1 MGEGATNGTSNS
13 TNGQTTEGGYDMR
26 TEINGGASKDGN
38 FELKH
43 VLQNPVDNS
52 TAEEGKVSDE
62 PQREEWSGKLDF
74 ILSVVGYAI
83 GLGNVVRFPYLC
95 FRNGGGA
102 FLVPYIMTL
111 IFAGVPM
118 FMMEVSVG
126 QFLSIGGLGI
136 FKISPIF
143 KGVGYGAAVMAC
155 WLNVYYIVILSWAL
169 YYFYCSFASDL
180 PWRTCLNDWNT
191 ATCHNPYDKHD
202 IECKETETFYNCST
216 LGEDYLDCKNSSV
229 TQLKPQFCEFE
240 NKFNKSMSLF
250 IKNVTDPVEEF
261 WKHKA
266 LGQTDGVDNPGG
278 LNTHLLITLGIAWVL
293 CYFCI
298 WKGVKWTGKV
308 VYFTSL
314 FPYFLLSILFFRG
327 VTLDGAG
334 QGLVYYLKP
343 DFNKLSDSAVWIDAA
358 TQIFFS
364 YGLGLGAIVA
374 LGSYNKYHNN
384 VYKDAL
390 IVCSVNSCTSIFAGT
405 VVFSFLGYMAKE
417 MGVEVKDVAKSG
429 PGLAFLVYPS
439 AVLQMPLSP
448 FWSCLFFFMV
458 LFLGLDSQF
467 CTMEGFV
474 TAVVDEFPRYLR
486 PHKEIFIA
494 AVCLVSYIIGFS
506 CISGGGIYVFQLFDE
521 YAASG
526 MSLLFLIF
534 FECISISWGFG
545 ARRFRL
551 AMHDMIGYYPSYF
564 FVACWAVITPA
575 ICAGVF
581 FFKLF
586 TWRNVVYQGYEYPMW
601 AHAIGYF
608 MAGSSMICIPS
619 YAIYL
624 WVNTPGTVRE
634 KIDKIVSPTIDLSE
648 IRPKDSEAANLSK
661 LTHL

>member
-1 MGEGATNGTSNS
+1 MGEGATNGTSND
-13 TNGQTTEGGYDMR
+13 TNGQASEGGYDMR
-26 TEINGGASKDGN
+26 TEINGGAGKDGN

-43 VLQNPVDNS
+43 VLKNPVDHS
-52 TAEEGKVSDE
+52 AAEEGKVSDE
-62 PQREEWSGKLDF
+62 PEREEWSGKLDF

-102 FLVPYIMTL
+102 FLIPYVMTL

-169 YYFYCSFASDL
+169 YYFYCSFSYDL
-180 PWRTCLNDWNT
+180 PWKSCENDWNT
-191 ATCHNPYDKHD
+191 DTCHDPYNKTD
-202 IECKETETFYNCST
+202 IVCKETEALYNCT
-216 LGEDYLDCKNSSV
+216 QLGKDYLGCKNDNV
-229 TQLKPQFCEFE
+229 TQIRPKFCEFE
-240 NKFNKSMSLF
+240 NKDNELMNLF
-250 IKNVTDPVEEF
+250 IKNVTDPAEEF
-261 WKHKA
+261 WKHNA
-266 LGQTDGVDNPGG
+266 LGQTDGIDNPGG
-278 LNTHLLITLGIAWVL
+278 LKTELVITLGIAWVL

-327 VTLDGAG
+327 ITLDGAG
-334 QGLVYYLKP
+334 QGLYFYFKP
-343 DFNKLSDSAVWIDAA
+343 DFARLSDSSVWIDAA

-390 IVCSVNSCTSIFAGT
+390 IVCGVNSCTSIFAGT
-405 VVFSFLGYMAKE
+405 VVFSFLGFMAKE
-417 MGVEVKDVAKSG
+417 MGVEVEDVAKSG

-448 FWSCLFFFMV
+448 LWSCLFFFMV

-467 CTMEGFV
+467 CTMEGFI

-486 PHKEIFIA
+486 PHKELFIA
-494 AVCLVSYIIGFS
+494 AVCLVSYLIGFS
-506 CISGGGIYVFQLFDE
+506 CITGGGIYVFQLFDE

-534 FECISISWGFG
+534 FECISISWAFG

-586 TWRNVVYQGYEYPMW
+586 TWKNVVYQGYEYPMW
-601 AHAIGYF
+601 AHCIGYL

-624 WVNTPGTVRE
+624 WVKTPGTYRE
-634 KIDKIVSPTIDLSE
+634 KIDTIVSPTIDLSE
-648 IRPKDSEAANLSK
+648 IRPKNSEAANLSK